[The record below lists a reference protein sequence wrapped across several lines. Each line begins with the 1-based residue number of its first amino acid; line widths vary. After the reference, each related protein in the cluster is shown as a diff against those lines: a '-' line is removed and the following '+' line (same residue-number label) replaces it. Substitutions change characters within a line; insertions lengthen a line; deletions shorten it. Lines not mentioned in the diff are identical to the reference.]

1 MIKKGKVGRPRLA
14 DLKTKRE
21 SILVCAYVLIITFIV
36 SIIGYKVLTIDLDPK
51 YMVGTVYNDHVNF
64 CVLKNNE
71 IDCGPNV
78 IYMEYSLDD
87 NKKSEVQ
94 KKDCSIKVNVGNYKT
109 IKICYNTNNTKLECE
124 KKTY

>member
-1 MIKKGKVGRPRLA
+1 MNKKGKVGRPRLA

-21 SILVCAYVLIITFIV
+21 SILVCAYVLIITFII
-36 SIIGYKVLTIDLDPK
+36 SIIGYNVLMIDFNPK
-51 YMVGTVYNDHVNF
+51 YMVGTIYNDHVNF
-64 CVLKNNE
+64 CVLKDSK

-78 IYMEYSLDD
+78 VYMEYSLDN
-87 NKKSEVQ
+87 NKKNKVQ
-94 KKDCSIKVNVGNYKT
+94 KEDYSIKVNVGDYKT